1 MKKIVFLCL
10 PVIMGIAACSSSKS
24 TASNGNT
31 SSAATAT
38 ATANPVNNTTPPP
51 ANSRYAQP
59 VQSNVQHTSG
69 RQTASQ

>member
-10 PVIMGIAACSSSKS
+10 PVMMSIAACSSSKS

-31 SSAATAT
+31 GSAAT